1 MMSNSKIK
9 VMVVDDS
16 AFMRRILS
24 QIVGDDDRME
34 LVGIAKDGAEALRV
48 AAEKK
53 PDVITLDVEMPVMD
67 GLTCLEKLLKQG
79 QYSVVMV
86 SSLTTEGAD
95 ATIRALEL
103 GAVDFFPKPSN
114 LFNVSQEDKK
124 RELQMKILIAAQ
136 AKPLQGRVPLDIK
149 PTVKREK
156 PAVPS
161 ATSNRMKALVALG
174 ISTGGPRALQ
184 SVVPLL
190 PANLEASVLI
200 VQHMPPGFT
209 KSLAQRLNDISE
221 IAVKEA
227 EDGDM
232 LKAGQVY
239 IAPGDFH
246 LDIVKDGSNWRIK
259 LDKSPQMNGFRPSAD
274 FLMNTVR
281 KTGIKNVIGVIM
293 TGMGGDGSKGLQELK
308 SASGAWVIAQD
319 EKSCSVFGMPRATI
333 ELGVVDEVVPL
344 ESIAK
349 SIINRMG
356 VYQAWI

>member
-1 MMSNSKIK
+1 MMRNSKIK

-24 QIVGDDDRME
+24 QIVGEDDRME
-34 LVGIAKDGAEALRV
+34 LVGVAKDGAEALRV
-48 AAEKK
+48 AEDKK

-86 SSLTTEGAD
+86 SSLTTEGAN

-114 LFNVSQEDKK
+114 LFSVSQEDRK
-124 RELQMKILIAAQ
+124 RELQTKILIAAQ
-136 AKPLQGRVPLDIK
+136 AKSVQVRIPVEK
-149 PTVKREK
+149 PQVKRELPVVQ
-156 PAVPS
+156 PAS
-161 ATSNRMKALVALG
+161 SNRMKALVALG

-190 PANLEASVLI
+190 PANLEAPVLI

-227 EDGDM
+227 EDGDL

-246 LDIVKDGSNWRIK
+246 IDIVKDGSNWRIK